1 MLPGHCS
8 NWIRRVVCRKRR
20 WQFFCLLQN
29 IVGHLRMRALLCSL
43 CRQPA
48 SRLSWQ
54 YQPIRSGDCPSTEQ
68 EDVKS
73 LTLGHTGTWRMH
85 ERLQPSWGRDSGPS
99 THSLSSC
106 VCVCVFVWVLLSFY
120 WNRETLMFLKYTA
133 WRVFT
138 IWTHPRRPIQED
150 QETHP
155 PGKLVVVMT
164 FACVSAFY
172 RWNCSGC
179 GLLTGLLWFSATFL
193 RFICVAVKSCRSFI
207 LHVVQIQLCERS
219 TIDLF
224 HS

>member
-1 MLPGHCS
+1 MPFLPKLSKPGHLLGGPKQIGPKIFFFFLLTPEQISNPDSVILYSFILIPQSPISKRYLKEKSLLVLPGHCS

-73 LTLGHTGTWRMH
+73 LTLGHAGTWRMH

-106 VCVCVFVWVLLSFY
+106 VCVCVFV
-120 WNRETLMFLKYTA
+120 
-133 WRVFT
+133 
-138 IWTHPRRPIQED
+138 
-150 QETHP
+150 
-155 PGKLVVVMT
+155 
-164 FACVSAFY
+164 
-172 RWNCSGC
+172 
-179 GLLTGLLWFSATFL
+179 
-193 RFICVAVKSCRSFI
+193 
-207 LHVVQIQLCERS
+207 
-219 TIDLF
+219 
-224 HS
+224 